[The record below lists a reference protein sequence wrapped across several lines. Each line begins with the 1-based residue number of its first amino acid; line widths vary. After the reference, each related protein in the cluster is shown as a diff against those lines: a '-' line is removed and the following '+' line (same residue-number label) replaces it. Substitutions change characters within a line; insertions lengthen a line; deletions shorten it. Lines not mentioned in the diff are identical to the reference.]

1 MAQRQ
6 NASGTTIAVNRKARR
21 DYFVEETFEAGIA
34 LTGTE
39 VKSLRGG
46 RASLNEAFAGEKGGE
61 IFLFNAHIPEYAPAG
76 RFNHDPRRPR
86 KLLLHRREIARL
98 MGAIQRKGAT
108 LVPLSMYFNGRGMA
122 KVSVALAHGKRQH
135 DKRAA
140 ERDRDWQRQKS
151 RLLRKS
157 A

>member
-1 MAQRQ
+1 
-6 NASGTTIAVNRKARR
+6 
-21 DYFVEETFEAGIA
+21 
-34 LTGTE
+34 
-39 VKSLRGG
+39 
-46 RASLNEAFAGEKGGE
+46 
-61 IFLFNAHIPEYAPAG
+61 
-76 RFNHDPRRPR
+76 
-86 KLLLHRREIARL
+86 